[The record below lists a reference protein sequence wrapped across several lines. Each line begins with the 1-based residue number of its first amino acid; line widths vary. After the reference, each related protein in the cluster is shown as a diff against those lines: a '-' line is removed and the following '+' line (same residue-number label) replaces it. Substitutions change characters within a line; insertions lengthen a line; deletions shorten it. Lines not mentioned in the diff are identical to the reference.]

1 MKKAPISVVIPT
13 YNEESTIA
21 SVLDKLTS
29 QTLLPEE
36 ILISDSH
43 SSDNT
48 RSIIKNYKT
57 DHVSIILLDRIGK
70 CRGSGR
76 NEGIDK
82 ASNEIIA
89 LVDSG
94 IYPEKDWLEE
104 LYSCYSGDKDKVIF
118 GAVKPL
124 INSKITRSL
133 GSFIV
138 GKVNGESIIPSVG
151 SMLFHKEIWNEVGKF
166 KESSQ
171 GKYVVEDLDFIEKI
185 KQKGY
190 ELRYNFKACSDWEI
204 SKSYQ
209 EIYKRFS
216 NYSQGTFE
224 NGLFMTWHLGTVRN
238 TIIYISFL
246 FLSLTLNLNF
256 LICIFLFHSLRT
268 FSYLIRTKWYKKGSV
283 IEKILDF
290 FNLSL
295 ILVIID
301 FSTYKGIFDSFLR
314 STRGYRD

>member
-13 YNEESTIA
+13 YNEGSTIA
-21 SVLDKLTS
+21 SLLDKLAS
-29 QTLLPEE
+29 QTLLPAE
-36 ILISDSH
+36 ILISDSQ

-48 RSIIKNYKT
+48 RSIIKNYKI

-89 LVDSG
+89 LIDSG
-94 IYPEKDWLEE
+94 IYPDKDWLAE
-104 LYSCYSGDKDKVIF
+104 LYSCYLGDKEKVIF

-124 INSKITRSL
+124 INSKVTRAL

-151 SMLFHKEIWNEVGKF
+151 SMLFNKKVWDDVGKF
-166 KESSQ
+166 KESSE
-171 GKYVVEDLDFIEKI
+171 GKYVVEDLDFIQKI

-190 ELRYNFKACSDWEI
+190 ELKFNFKASSNWEI
-204 SKSYQ
+204 SKTFL
-209 EIYKRFS
+209 EIYRRFT

-238 TIIYISFL
+238 TIIYITFL
-246 FLSLTLNLNF
+246 FLSFTLTFNF
-256 LICIFLFHSLRT
+256 LICIFLFHSLRAL
-268 FSYLIRTKWYKKGSV
+268 SYLIRTKWYKKGSI
-283 IEKILDF
+283 IEKIIDF
-290 FNLSL
+290 LNLSL

-301 FSTYKGIFDSFLR
+301 FSTYKGIFDSFLM
-314 STRGYRD
+314 STKGYKD